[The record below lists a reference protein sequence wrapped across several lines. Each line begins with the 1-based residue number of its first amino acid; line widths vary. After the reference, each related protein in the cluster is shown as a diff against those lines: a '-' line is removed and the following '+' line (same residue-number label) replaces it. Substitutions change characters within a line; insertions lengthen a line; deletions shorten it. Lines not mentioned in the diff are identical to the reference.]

1 MAIHPIPE
9 KTVIEN
15 EDTGE
20 LVFSAND
27 LIKELRMVT
36 QTLSHHHPHK
46 KLLLLSM
53 AAISQL
59 QQRLLHYEPPDNPV
73 EETDDRRPH

>member
-1 MAIHPIPE
+1 MSVE
-9 KTVIEN
+9 D

-59 QQRLLHYEPPDNPV
+59 QQRLLQYEPPDNSV
-73 EETDDRRPH
+73 EDADDRPTH